1 MNNRT
6 KVVLGATVA
15 LLVFWILL
23 RVVVLSQAGVSG
35 VGVFYFALPIGGVV
49 AILLL
54 LLRLGLLNFGE
65 RPSATVQHW
74 QHNTAARGH
83 QPGGLHALS
92 CQRPDRSCVERQF
105 ETHEPPRRRNIH
117 FTQLIFA
124 VRPTWALSAKYS
136 STARS
141 RSPSDSCAGRS
152 S

>member
-6 KVVLGATVA
+6 KVVIGATVA
-15 LLVFWILL
+15 LLVFWIIL

-74 QHNTAARGH
+74 QHNTAARGP
-83 QPGGLHALS
+83 QPVSAPSEAPAWQRLQELDALRTNGAIS
-92 CQRPDRSCVERQF
+92 DTEYAEKRAR
-105 ETHEPPRRRNIH
+105 
-117 FTQLIFA
+117 LI
-124 VRPTWALSAKYS
+124 S
-136 STARS
+136 
-141 RSPSDSCAGRS
+141 GI
-152 S
+152 